1 MKKIFIPVLLCLL
14 VAGCKN
20 AATNETAT
28 ASKAAYAYT
37 IDKPDNWEIG
47 SSQNTAVALASLK
60 AIEDNKIDEC
70 LGYFA
75 DSVVWKFDN
84 MNSKISKDSLKSILL
99 GFRNQINSISI
110 KMGDFV
116 SNISKDK
123 KDEWVTM
130 WYDQTVT
137 DKTGMSVTKALINDV
152 KLEKGKIVEIDE
164 ATRLLPPNK

>member
-1 MKKIFIPVLLCLL
+1 MKKTIIPVLLCLWM
-14 VAGCKN
+14 AGCKN
-20 AATNETAT
+20 AANNDTAAT
-28 ASKAAYAYT
+28 PKTAYAYT

-47 SSQNTAVALASLK
+47 SSENTAVALASLK
-60 AIEDNKIDEC
+60 AFEENKIDQC

-84 MNSKISKDSLKSILL
+84 MNSKISKDSLKSIMV
-99 GFRNQINSISI
+99 GFRSQINSISI
-110 KMGDFV
+110 RMADFV

-137 DKTGMSVTKALINDV
+137 DKNGVAVTKALINDV
-152 KLEKGKIVEIDE
+152 KLVNGKIVEIDE
-164 ATRLLPPNK
+164 ATRLLPPAK